1 MFLFKL
7 FGIIN
12 IDFGTILSFI
22 IGILFGIAII
32 CLLYAI
38 LVVASLGDK
47 KFIIKTEDD
56 SLSEEKV
63 KELIIQ
69 AQRCYKDK
77 KLRGKTSRVSHCYK
91 LTSDL
96 AYGIAA
102 SFYPNSK
109 YPLLELTIDEVVS
122 LLGYIQVRVDEIL
135 NRRGLKILR
144 KFKVSFIAEISMKTT
159 SVLNS
164 RAFNVTK
171 DVTKGIG
178 IAKKVVNVINPAV
191 WVRKVIIDN
200 TMTIV
205 LDKLCMIIISVV
217 GEETYKIYSKK
228 VLNKEAE
235 IESDVDMLIDSMKED
250 IQGDEKKDEKVEE
263 FKFMTHH
270 YISDKK
276 KKYESKFDSKEKM
289 MVGGN

>member
-69 AQRCYKDK
+69 AQRCFKDK
-77 KLRGKTSRVSHCYK
+77 KLRGKASRVSHCYK